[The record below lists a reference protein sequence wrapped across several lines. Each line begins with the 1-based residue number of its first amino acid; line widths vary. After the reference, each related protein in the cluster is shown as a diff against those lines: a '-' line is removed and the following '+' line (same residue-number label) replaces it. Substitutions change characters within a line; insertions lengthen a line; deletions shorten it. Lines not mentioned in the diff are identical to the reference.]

1 MNAKKLFE
9 RILVPT
15 EMDEFGSLALRYAL
29 LFNKRLDSKL
39 TLLHAAEISWL
50 ANEHPAGYYFQSVE
64 EARFELELRL
74 REFAARYVPESAD
87 VSAVFADDD
96 PPHAIVKTANDIRA
110 DLIVMSTHG
119 RHGLGRA
126 FLGSV
131 AERVLRESDVP
142 VLTVRP
148 DLARPDTTVAIR
160 TVLCPINFTEAAR
173 SALEEATAIAEAFGA
188 ELLLMHVRENG
199 HEPNEP
205 SVESQFSNWVDPL
218 IRKRTEYRAIVI
230 HGDAAAS
237 VLEAAEPMHDT
248 LLVIGAQHRRF
259 SNATIIGTTTERLT
273 RFARLPVIT
282 VIRKAVE
289 ATQAAEVALASA

>member
-1 MNAKKLFE
+1 MNVNLFE

-15 EMDEFGSLALRYAL
+15 EMDESGDLALRYAL
-29 LFNKRLDSKL
+29 LFNRRLGSKL

-50 ANEHPAGYYFQSVE
+50 AHEHPVGYYFHSVE

-74 REFAARYVPESAD
+74 REFANRYVPESAD
-87 VSAVFADDD
+87 VSTVFVDDD
-96 PPHAIVKTANDIRA
+96 PPRAIAKTATEIRA

-119 RHGLGRA
+119 RHGFRRVL
-126 FLGSV
+126 LGSV

-142 VLTVRP
+142 VLTLRP
-148 DLARPDTTVAIR
+148 DLARRASTIAIR
-160 TVLCPINFTEAAR
+160 TVLCPINFTDTAR
-173 SALEEATAIAEAFGA
+173 SALEEATAIAEAFDA
-188 ELLLMHVRENG
+188 ELVLMHVRENG
-199 HEPNEP
+199 LEPGEA

-218 IRKRTEYRAIVI
+218 IRKSTQYRAIVVD
-230 HGDAAAS
+230 GDAAAS
-237 VLEAAEPMHDT
+237 VLETADQMRDT

-289 ATQAAEVALASA
+289 ADQTADMAVAAV

>member
-1 MNAKKLFE
+1 MNANLFE

-15 EMDEFGSLALRYAL
+15 EMDEFGDLALRYAL

-50 ANEHPAGYYFQSVE
+50 ANEHPVGYYFQSVE

-74 REFAARYVPESAD
+74 REFANRYVPESTDA
-87 VSAVFADDD
+87 STVFVDDD
-96 PPHAIVKTANDIRA
+96 PPSAIVKTANDIRA

-119 RHGLGRA
+119 RHGFRRA
-126 FLGSV
+126 LLGSV

-148 DLARPDTTVAIR
+148 DLTRRDSTVAIR
-160 TVLCPINFTEAAR
+160 AVLCPINFTDTAR

-199 HEPNEP
+199 HEPNEL

-218 IRKRTEYRAIVI
+218 IRKSTRYRAIVV

-237 VLEAAEPMHDT
+237 VLETADQMHDT

-273 RFARLPVIT
+273 RFARLPVVT

-289 ATQAAEVALASA
+289 VDQAAELAAAAV